1 MRTVEE
7 LLNQKG
13 WDVFTVAADASVHD
27 VVSIMAERNVGA
39 IVVVENGAPVGI
51 ISERDCVRRVMKPG
65 RSPRDTSISA
75 VMTAPVRSVS
85 LHDTVDLC
93 MKQMTERRIRHLP
106 VLDNGLLVGMISV
119 GDVVKAQ
126 LADQEDL
133 ICSMESYI
141 HGSSSVSVR
150 PPAE

>member
-13 WDVFTVAADASVHD
+13 WDVFTVSADASVHD

-39 IVVVENGAPVGI
+39 IVVAENGAPVGI
-51 ISERDCVRRVMKPG
+51 VSERDFVRRVMLQG
-65 RSPRDTSISA
+65 RSPKETNITQ
-75 VMTAPVRSVS
+75 VMSTAVRSVS
-85 LHDTVDLC
+85 LHDSVDHC
-93 MKQMTERRIRHLP
+93 MQQMTDRRIRHLP

-119 GDVVKAQ
+119 GDVVKTQ
-126 LADQEDL
+126 LSEKEDMIAGL
-133 ICSMESYI
+133 ESYI
-141 HGSSSVSVR
+141 HGPSASVR